1 VTFAFYAVAVAM
13 IAVALALLL
22 VPLVRHGR
30 RAGRPR
36 GVFVLALVVAFVV
49 PLATAGLYRLI
60 GTPATIAGVPKPVDP
75 MQGIDQAITEL
86 KARLAAQ
93 PNDLE
98 GWLLLGQTY
107 GMLKQ
112 PVDAR
117 GAYDRALKVDANNGV
132 AMVGWAEADSLARP
146 DHRIEGR
153 GRELLQKAVAADP
166 QNQRGLWLLGISDF
180 QQEQYADAAAT
191 WRKLQ
196 PMLDPSSSVAAA
208 VAAQIAQAD
217 AKAGGAPTE
226 AADGP
231 SLKVE
236 VSLDPALKAKVAE
249 GDTLFVFARAENG
262 PPMPLAVA
270 RLQASALPAS
280 VTLTD
285 GMGMTPQFKLSSVP
299 RVYVAA
305 RISKSGQAISQA
317 GDLEGDAGV
326 LDVAT
331 KAPIHITID
340 RTH

>member
-1 VTFAFYAVAVAM
+1 MTFAFYAVAVAM

-49 PLATAGLYRLI
+49 PLATAGLYKLI

-217 AKAGGAPTE
+217 AKAGGATV

-305 RISKSGQAISQA
+305 RISKSGQAIAQA

>member
-1 VTFAFYAVAVAM
+1 MKFAFYAVAVAM

-36 GVFVLALVVAFVV
+36 GVFILALVVAFVV
-49 PLATAGLYRLI
+49 PLATAGLYKLI

-75 MQGIDQAITEL
+75 MQGIAQAITEL

-93 PNDLE
+93 PNDVE

-112 PVDAR
+112 PDDAR
-117 GAYDRALKVDANNGV
+117 IAYDSALKVDANNGV

-166 QNQRGLWLLGISDF
+166 AEPARPVAARHQRLPAGTVRRRGRHLA
-180 QQEQYADAAAT
+180 QAAADA
-191 WRKLQ
+191 R
-196 PMLDPSSSVAAA
+196 PGFHGRRRGRR
-208 VAAQIAQAD
+208 AD
-217 AKAGGAPTE
+217 RTSRRQGRRHTGSDSRRP
-226 AADGP
+226 
-231 SLKVE
+231 
-236 VSLDPALKAKVAE
+236 VAE
-249 GDTLFVFARAENG
+249 GRGQPRSRTESQVADGDTLFVFARAENG

-299 RVYVAA
+299 RVFVAA
-305 RISKSGQAISQA
+305 RISKSGQAIAQA